1 MKLITFTVP
10 CYNSAEYMRKC
21 VDSLLKGGDKVEIII
36 VNDGSSDDTGKI
48 ADEYKAAYPDIVK
61 VIHQPNGGH
70 GAGINAGLK
79 IASGKYFKVVDSDDW
94 LDTDAYLNLLYQAE
108 LAEEKGGV
116 DLIVCNYCYYQQ
128 GKGIVS
134 TIKYSNVFP
143 EKKICSW
150 AETHSFRINQYL
162 TLHSAILRTETI
174 RMSGIVLP
182 HHIFYEDNLFIYAP
196 LPYVEKILY
205 LNINLYMYWTGRD
218 GQSVS
223 NDNLLKRCTHQI
235 TVTERIFD
243 SADPIQIMK
252 TNKKLGKY
260 LHHELELMYMLST
273 IFTRLNFSDEHDKLI
288 DDMWDRMHKSNPA
301 LCKKMRRNF
310 KISVLNTRGKF
321 GRHLCKFFFGIA
333 HLVVRFN

>member
-116 DLIVCNYCYYQQ
+116 DLIVCQYY
-128 GKGIVS
+128 
-134 TIKYSNVFP
+134 
-143 EKKICSW
+143 
-150 AETHSFRINQYL
+150 
-162 TLHSAILRTETI
+162 
-174 RMSGIVLP
+174 
-182 HHIFYEDNLFIYAP
+182 
-196 LPYVEKILY
+196 KILKCFS
-205 LNINLYMYWTGRD
+205 RKED
-218 GQSVS
+218 
-223 NDNLLKRCTHQI
+223 LLMGG
-235 TVTERIFD
+235 D
-243 SADPIQIMK
+243 SFLQ
-252 TNKKLGKY
+252 NK
-260 LHHELELMYMLST
+260 
-273 IFTRLNFSDEHDKLI
+273 
-288 DDMWDRMHKSNPA
+288 
-301 LCKKMRRNF
+301 
-310 KISVLNTRGKF
+310 SVLNFAFCYTSHRDHQNE
-321 GRHLCKFFFGIA
+321 RNSSSSSYL
-333 HLVVRFN
+333 L